1 MSKATNGNKLAIVS
15 DTHACHSNS
24 ASALADTLKDN
35 QDIIQQI
42 INDREASNGTAD
54 PCNEMVSDDPTPKRL
69 SRHFSKAAQREDSG
83 VTITDYDKP
92 ASP

>member
-1 MSKATNGNKLAIVS
+1 MSDSHVS
-15 DTHACHSNS
+15 HSNR
-24 ASALADTLKDN
+24 ASALADILKDN
-35 QDIIQQI
+35 QDKIQQI
-42 INDREASNGTAD
+42 INDREAGNGTAD

-69 SRHFSKAAQREDSG
+69 SRHFSEAAQLEDSG